1 MMIWT
6 LAFVI
11 KGKDPW
17 TTESKLDKMR
27 DLFLGIERKSKSYSK
42 NVLQGSEK
50 PRNVNKQM
58 KTAI

>member
-1 MMIWT
+1 M
-6 LAFVI
+6 I

-27 DLFLGIERKSKSYSK
+27 DLFLGIERKSKSYLK